1 MKSLT
6 MFLGKLTE
14 EGWKHDA
21 FGDRCVQ
28 GPNHAQQE
36 AEKPVT
42 ELLITTTG
50 KAVVCDG

>member
-1 MKSLT
+1 MKSRS

-21 FGDRCVQ
+21 FGDHCVQ

-42 ELLITTTG
+42 ELLIITTG
-50 KAVVCDG
+50 KAVA